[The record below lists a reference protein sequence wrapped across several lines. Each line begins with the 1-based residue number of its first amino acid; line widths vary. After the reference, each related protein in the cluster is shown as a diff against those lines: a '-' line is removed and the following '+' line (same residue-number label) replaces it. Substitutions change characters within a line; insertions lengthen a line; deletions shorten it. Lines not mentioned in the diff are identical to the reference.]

1 MAEAIAI
8 EQAPIAPSLKGL
20 AIGEA
25 RRVAKKRCGATLD
38 VKLVASEDKP
48 LHVTRQF
55 PEEGDELNEKR
66 VNQGF
71 LTKITRVAA
80 SIPFARDAVSVWYCA
95 RDPKTPTAA
104 KGVMLAAL
112 AYFVLPTDVFPDF
125 LGIIGFTDDAAVF
138 AALITLVGRHLRAE
152 HREAADVLLAKL
164 RAD

>member
-1 MAEAIAI
+1 MN
-8 EQAPIAPSLKGL
+8 
-20 AIGEA
+20 
-25 RRVAKKRCGATLD
+25 AKSKASRHVNERGFDPKTALNPAKALVPTT
-38 VKLVASEDKP
+38 VKL
-48 LHVTRQF
+48 
-55 PEEGDELNEKR
+55 NEQR

>member
-1 MAEAIAI
+1 MN
-8 EQAPIAPSLKGL
+8 
-20 AIGEA
+20 
-25 RRVAKKRCGATLD
+25 AKSKASRHVNDSGFDPKSALDPAKALVPAT
-38 VKLVASEDKP
+38 VK
-48 LHVTRQF
+48 
-55 PEEGDELNEKR
+55 LNEKR

>member
-1 MAEAIAI
+1 MNAKSKASRNVNEPGFNAKAQIDPAK
-8 EQAPIAPSLKGL
+8 SL
-20 AIGEA
+20 
-25 RRVAKKRCGATLD
+25 VPAT
-38 VKLVASEDKP
+38 V
-48 LHVTRQF
+48 R
-55 PEEGDELNEKR
+55 LNEQR

-125 LGIIGFTDDAAVF
+125 LGFVGFTDDAAVF